1 MLKVLPKKLQY
12 RCCKLKT
19 RHDMALEKAQQAL
32 EAEINMTDI
41 VTQIRYF
48 KLALKHLLSQS
59 DETKFL
65 ELSKTVYIDVDYPDE
80 VDNPRN
86 DNS

>member
-1 MLKVLPKKLQY
+1 
-12 RCCKLKT
+12 
-19 RHDMALEKAQQAL
+19 MALEKAQQAL

-48 KLALKHLLSQS
+48 KIALKHLLSQS

-65 ELSKTVYIDVDYPDE
+65 KLSKTVNIDVDDSSEE

-86 DNS
+86 DPTQGLN